1 MITSPIR
8 EIREAHDLTQLELA
22 IIAGV
27 AQSLISKME
36 LGGAD
41 LNNRVKKALK
51 QLAEDP
57 DDAERRQDDFRRR
70 TRRRLKNE
78 ARRQTA
84 APVPLPCDGRPKKSD
99 GA

>member
-1 MITSPIR
+1 MIISPIR

-41 LNNRVKKALK
+41 LNNKVKKALK

-57 DDAERRQDDFRRR
+57 DDTERKQHEFRRL
-70 TRRRLKNE
+70 TKRRLKEE

-84 APVPLPCDGRPKKSD
+84 APVPAPCDSRPKKPD
-99 GA
+99 GG